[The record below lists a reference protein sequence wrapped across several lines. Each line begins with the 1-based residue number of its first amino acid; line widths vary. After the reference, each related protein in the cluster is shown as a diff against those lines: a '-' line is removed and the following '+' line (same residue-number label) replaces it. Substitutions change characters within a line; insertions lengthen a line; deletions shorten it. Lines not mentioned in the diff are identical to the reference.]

1 MCRQFHN
8 YLSWPNS
15 QCVDSMK
22 RCAVAIT
29 LSALIATTVPTAHG
43 AFLRKDR
50 GSSKLHIEHNEIEV
64 DPTPLRQTTSTVT
77 DSPTS
82 DVQWMER
89 FLRSEPPCT
98 AANKQKALYIAY
110 EMSPTLDESPATAL
124 AVETT
129 WVSVS
134 RMRAYGKNGVFA
146 AQVSGARSRYARKRT
161 LTMSIYDTQQHH
173 VHHLSTT
180 SSITLDLAQN

>member
-1 MCRQFHN
+1 MCV
-8 YLSWPNS
+8 SS
-15 QCVDSMK
+15 MKDSMK
-22 RCAVAIT
+22 HCAVAIT
-29 LSALIATTVPTAHG
+29 LSALIATTMPTAHG
-43 AFLRKDR
+43 GFLRKDR
-50 GSSKLHIEHNEIEV
+50 GSSKHHIERDESGVEH
-64 DPTPLRQTTSTVT
+64 TPLGQTTSTAT
-77 DSPTS
+77 DPPTS

-89 FLRSEPPCT
+89 FLRNEPPCT

-134 RMRAYGKNGVFA
+134 RMRAFGKNHSCIYGVFA
-146 AQVSGARSRYARKRT
+146 AQVSGHRDARKRT

-180 SSITLDLAQN
+180 SLITLDLAQN